1 MKTSAFGR
9 LEAGDRRD
17 PLARVLLAVD
27 EDADLGAV
35 ALLPIRSI
43 FTWNGARWTC
53 AGALR
58 KSDRRER
65 GVAWETPLPGIA
77 KPR

>member
-1 MKTSAFGR
+1 MKTPT
-9 LEAGDRRD
+9 LEPSRC
-17 PLARVLLAVD
+17 
-27 EDADLGAV
+27 
-35 ALLPIRSI
+35 LPIRSI

-58 KSDRRER
+58 KFDRRER